1 MDEEKQDIENKE
13 EDLASQW
20 AAMVEDQPKDTKKQD
35 VIETEPEKNISENT
49 KDTLSQ
55 KIGLIL
61 DIPVLITFEI
71 GSRKL
76 SIEDIARL
84 SPNSIIELDRYIDQ
98 PIDIKVNGVLVA
110 KGEIY
115 QVDDNFAVK
124 IVQIISK
131 EERINLLNSQIG
143 E

>member
-20 AAMVEDQPKDTKKQD
+20 AAMVEDQSKGTKKQD